1 MIPLLPPLQPV
12 FDLAPPPALLDQC
25 LHSLVNQIFSL
36 HLDRRLSI
44 PLLLF
49 HLVIKV
55 LFPLLPPHEME
66 ISALSTT
73 LLSILSFL
81 PSIGQSHRITNLPSQ
96 STATRMRVLLLRQYL
111 LPITIDHINRTF
123 RLRQLDQRLHLLSR
137 PSLLR
142 ARIFRS
148 DLHLVLYR
156 TTHPPAHLRAQ
167 RRIDQKHRV

>member
-1 MIPLLPPLQPV
+1 MIPVLPPLRPV

-36 HLDRRLSI
+36 HLDRRLSL
-44 PLLLF
+44 PLLRNYP
-49 HLVIKV
+49 V
-55 LFPLLPPHEME
+55 LKLIFSRLPPRETE
-66 ISALSTT
+66 ISAASTT

-142 ARIFRS
+142 ARIFRR